1 MEVIT
6 YNPPPFRRDYATD
19 IYHRQQ
25 ILDNLTYTENFTA
38 PKMEKKKI
46 FVESEKHANT
56 SFIHFTGVNL

>member
-25 ILDNLTYTENFTA
+25 ILDNLTYTGNFTA
-38 PKMEKKKI
+38 PKMEKKKFLLNRKNMRTRHLYI
-46 FVESEKHANT
+46 LRE
-56 SFIHFTGVNL
+56 